1 MKDQPPSRAL
11 PCANPLDFH
20 VEVQGRVNTALSS
33 LSFGWACSLAATAQL
48 CAGSD
53 GARRATG
60 GVPLAGQAH
69 GSGHCEEGAGGGL
82 QGSCSW
88 GHAAQALL
96 AGWCPT
102 RRTWKCCVL
111 ELAKFPGS
119 CSLIFQERGQSKPSD
134 NLVCCFS

>member
-82 QGSCSW
+82 QGGCSW
-88 GHAAQALL
+88 GTCCSGSAGRLVSHEENLEMLCPGARKVSWLL
-96 AGWCPT
+96 QSD
-102 RRTWKCCVL
+102 
-111 ELAKFPGS
+111 FPGKGT
-119 CSLIFQERGQSKPSD
+119 I
-134 NLVCCFS
+134 